1 MRVDVLQRRAL
12 TGLSPSDEAQILF
25 LALESGWKW

>member
-1 MRVDVLQRRAL
+1 MLFDVLQWRAM
-12 TGLSPSDEAQILF
+12 TDLSPSDETQTLF

>member
-1 MRVDVLQRRAL
+1 MRSDVLQRRAM
-12 TGLSPSDEAQILF
+12 TGLSPSDEIQTLF

>member
-1 MRVDVLQRRAL
+1 MQFDVLKRRAM
-12 TGLSPSDEAQILF
+12 TGVSPSAETQTLF